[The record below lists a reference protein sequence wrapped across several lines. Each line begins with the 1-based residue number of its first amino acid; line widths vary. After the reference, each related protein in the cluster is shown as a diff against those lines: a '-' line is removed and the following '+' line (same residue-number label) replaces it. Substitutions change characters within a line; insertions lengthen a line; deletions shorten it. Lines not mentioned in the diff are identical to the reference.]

1 MGVSFSCLFAEKDDV
16 EAALDSRRDE
26 EYSSTHD
33 LEVVKWL
40 SRNPFTSNGFS
51 AQHIDIVVRW
61 GEEGHEA
68 APKKKLGRPPASQR
82 LGPSNPKKKVSTEEG
97 TGAKPTER
105 KKLGHPPS
113 KRVVQQSP
121 KLIRG
126 SISLKRKGQKD
137 NTPHCRKKLIT
148 SGSRATN

>member
-1 MGVSFSCLFAEKDDV
+1 MKKAEQQGELEETSMQMDKKAPPPTTERIPATLRLGPIFDG
-16 EAALDSRRDE
+16 EA
-26 EYSSTHD
+26 
-33 LEVVKWL
+33 
-40 SRNPFTSNGFS
+40 
-51 AQHIDIVVRW
+51 
-61 GEEGHEA
+61 GHEA

-105 KKLGHPPS
+105 KKLGRPPS

-126 SISLKRKGQKD
+126 SSSLKRKGQKD